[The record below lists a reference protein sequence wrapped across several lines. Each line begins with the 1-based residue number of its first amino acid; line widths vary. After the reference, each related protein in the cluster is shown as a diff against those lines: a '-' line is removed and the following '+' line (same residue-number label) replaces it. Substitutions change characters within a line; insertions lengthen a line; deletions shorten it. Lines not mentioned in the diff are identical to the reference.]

1 MKPKSRITLIAGA
14 VIIACILAW
23 QESRAKL
30 PRIPLRDGSECR
42 VLRVTYT
49 AGPSDSTDHNLY
61 VPRGRLW
68 IYRHLPESLQRK
80 VPGPGE
86 GIGYTSSH
94 HPALSI
100 WWAHFEATTH
110 KPAVGEAG
118 DVLMTED
125 SGKQTNLG
133 WPDPAEDYRQIFVTD
148 PPTNS
153 KRLKFQFPI
162 WGEEVSFT
170 IDNPAYHR

>member
-1 MKPKSRITLIAGA
+1 MALLA
-14 VIIACILAW
+14 VWLD
-23 QESRAKL
+23 SRAKL
-30 PRIPLRDGSECR
+30 PRIPLRDGGECR

-61 VPRGRLW
+61 VARGRLW
-68 IYRHLPESLQRK
+68 LYRHLPASFQQRFS
-80 VPGPGE
+80 E
-86 GIGYTSSH
+86 QIRGIGYQSSD

-100 WWAHFEATTH
+100 WWAHFEAATH
-110 KPAVGEAG
+110 KPMLGEAG

-133 WPDPAEDYRQIFVTD
+133 WPDPAEDYRQIFIAD
-148 PPTNS
+148 PPTDS
-153 KRLKFQFPI
+153 KRLRFQFPI
-162 WGEEVSFT
+162 WGEEVTFT